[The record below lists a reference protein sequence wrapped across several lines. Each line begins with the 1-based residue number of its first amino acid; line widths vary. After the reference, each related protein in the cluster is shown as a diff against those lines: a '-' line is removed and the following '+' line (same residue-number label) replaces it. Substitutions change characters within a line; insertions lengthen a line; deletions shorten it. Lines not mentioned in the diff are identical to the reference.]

1 LEDGL
6 FEQLDLF
13 IGAQH
18 HRHVSLDRQGQIPVG
33 QQSVYLLDIE
43 PFDLVGLHR

>member
-1 LEDGL
+1 MEDGL

-18 HRHVSLDRQGQIPVG
+18 HRHVSLDRQGEIRVG
-33 QQSVYLLDIE
+33 QQFIDLLDIE
-43 PFDLVGLHR
+43 S